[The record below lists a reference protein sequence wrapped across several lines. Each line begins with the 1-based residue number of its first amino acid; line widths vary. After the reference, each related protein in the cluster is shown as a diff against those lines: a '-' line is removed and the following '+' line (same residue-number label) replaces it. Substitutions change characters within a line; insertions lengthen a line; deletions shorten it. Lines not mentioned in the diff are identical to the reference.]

1 MIKIMLVED
10 DAAYLRRLCGIIARH
25 KEYCLLAALSN
36 GAAAIDALVIMQPDV
51 LLLDL
56 GLPDINGLSVIQHA
70 ANLYKCLDIMVLTIY
85 EDQQMVLRCIELGA
99 TGYLLKDSTDQEITA
114 AINKLYCGGSP
125 ISPLIAR
132 SLLRRLCPPKLVRQ
146 GTPQQQMKLSPRQ
159 SEILALLAKGLSYGE
174 IAYLL
179 EISPHTVTTTVK
191 KLYQKLAVHSRGE
204 AVYEAS
210 RMGLL
215 NH

>member
-10 DAAYLRRLCGIIARH
+10 NVAYLRRLCEIIEQH
-25 KEYCLLAALSN
+25 KEFHLLAALSN
-36 GAAAIDALVIMQPDV
+36 GMAAIDALVTMRPDV
-51 LLLDL
+51 LLVDL
-56 GLPDINGLSVIQHA
+56 GLPDINGLSVIEYA
-70 ANLYKCLDIMVLTIY
+70 ASLYTSVDIMVLTIY
-85 EDQQMVLRCIELGA
+85 EDQQMVLRCIESGA
-99 TGYLLKDSTDQEITA
+99 TGYLLKDSTDQEIAA
-114 AINKLYCGGSP
+114 AIHKLYGGGSP

-132 SLLRRLCPPKLVRQ
+132 SLLQRFYPPKLVKQRA
-146 GTPQQQMKLSPRQ
+146 TDQQAKLSPRQ
-159 SEILALLAKGLSYGE
+159 AEILALLAKGLSYGE

-210 RMGLL
+210 RMGLI